1 VTFETFRH
9 PLRHLPL
16 GFPSLSR
23 LAERVWAIEHAFE
36 RARAQAKPEEDTRVR
51 IFFVLA
57 AFGVA
62 FGALAL
68 GATHAAL
75 RPSAEGLES
84 LPAPVA
90 SRTDLVDRNGQIL
103 ATNLVHYGLYVDPDE
118 VWDRR
123 QTRRAL
129 LAAAPTIS
137 PERLDRALN
146 GEHLAYV
153 LGGLTPQERDRV
165 HALGLPGVSFQEED
179 RRDYPL
185 GAVAAH
191 VIGFADGGGRGVAGV
206 ERSFDQQIGQ
216 AGRTG
221 APIALSIDLR
231 VQSALEDELFRA
243 AQAQQ
248 AAGAVGIVTDVHTG
262 EILGMASW
270 PTFDPNAPAAGG
282 DAGRL
287 DRAAAAVYEM
297 GSTFKIFT
305 MASALDSGAATL
317 ATTFDARQPLRLGSR
332 AIHDD
337 EAQNR
342 VMTLKDV
349 FIHSSNIGTAKLALQ
364 MGRDTLVRYF
374 DSFGLFRPAQVE
386 LAESSHPIAPRT
398 WSDNTVA
405 STSFG
410 QAISVTPLQLAE
422 GVGAVLNGGSYV
434 PLTLKALKPGQVP
447 QGRRVVSP
455 ATTRDILYL
464 MRQNVVAGTGMKADA
479 QGLSVGGKTGTG
491 QKVVDG
497 RYSNSHT
504 VASFAAVFPT
514 EGPVEAK
521 RYFVLILMDDP
532 RGDAESGGVR
542 TGAMVS
548 APVAGRV
555 INRIAPFLGVPRS
568 TEPSVAAKGVIR
580 ERSEGLDQ

>member
-1 VTFETFRH
+1 VTFETLRY
-9 PLRHLPL
+9 PLRHLPS
-16 GFPSLSR
+16 GAPSLRR

-51 IFFVLA
+51 IFFILA
-57 AFGVA
+57 AFGLA
-62 FGALAL
+62 FTAMAL
-68 GATHAAL
+68 GATRAAL
-75 RPSAEGLES
+75 KPSADELES
-84 LPAPVA
+84 APAPIA
-90 SRTDLVDRNGQIL
+90 SRADLVDRNGRLL

-123 QTRRAL
+123 QARRAL
-129 LAAAPTIS
+129 LAAAPAIS

-153 LGGLTPQERDRV
+153 LGGLTPQERDRI

-191 VIGFADGGGRGVAGV
+191 VIGFADGGGRGVAGI
-206 ERSFDQQIGQ
+206 ERSLDQPIVQ
-216 AGRTG
+216 AGRAG

-231 VQSALEDELFRA
+231 VQSALEDELFHA
-243 AQAQQ
+243 AEAQQ
-248 AAGAVGIVTDVHTG
+248 AAGAVGLVTDVRTG

-270 PTFDPNAPAAGG
+270 PTFDPNDPVAGG

-287 DRAAAAVYEM
+287 DRAAASVYEM
-297 GSTFKIFT
+297 GSTFKVFT
-305 MASALDSGAATL
+305 MATALDSGAATL
-317 ATTFDARQPLRLGSR
+317 ASTFDARQPLRIGSR

-337 EAQNR
+337 DAENR

-349 FIHSSNIGTAKLALQ
+349 FIRSSNIGTAKLALA
-364 MGRDTLVRYF
+364 MGRDTLVKYF
-374 DSFGLFRPAQVE
+374 DTFGLFRPAEVE
-386 LAESSHPIAPRT
+386 LAESSHPITPRT

-405 STSFG
+405 STAFG

-422 GVGAVLNGGSYV
+422 GYGAILNGGTYV
-434 PLTLKALKPGQVP
+434 PLTLRALKPGQAP
-447 QGRRVVSP
+447 QGRRVVAP

-464 MRQNVVAGTGMKADA
+464 MRQNVVAGTGGKADVP
-479 QGLSVGGKTGTG
+479 GLSVGGKTGTG

-514 EGPVEAK
+514 DGPIDAK
-521 RYFVLILMDDP
+521 RYFVLILIDDP
-532 RGDAESGGVR
+532 RGDKESSGLHTGG
-542 TGAMVS
+542 MVS

-555 INRIAPFLGVPRS
+555 IDRIASFLGVPRS
-568 TEPSVAAKGVIR
+568 DEPAVSKTAVE
-580 ERSEGLDQ
+580 ERPEGLGQ